1 MMEHKTYL
9 DATDMLEYIAKI
21 AMTSTQ
27 DTIIFM
33 MLFVAIEDILLVNVF
48 NLRYLAD
55 DKSKFIDVT

>member
-1 MMEHKTYL
+1 
-9 DATDMLEYIAKI
+9 MLEYIAKI